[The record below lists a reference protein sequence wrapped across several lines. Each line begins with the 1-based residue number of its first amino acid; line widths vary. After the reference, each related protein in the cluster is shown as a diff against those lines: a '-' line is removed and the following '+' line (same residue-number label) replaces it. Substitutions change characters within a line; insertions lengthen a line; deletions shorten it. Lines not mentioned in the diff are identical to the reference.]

1 VCGWLLTQSLTAA
14 ELNVSL
20 NQLPIQLG
28 LYLDHYEDV
37 AANLTINE
45 VLQGNIPWQRS
56 GQNIPTLGISRS
68 AHWFYITLSSTSR
81 IDENLLLSLNS
92 AVLDRI
98 EVYMV
103 RNNTIEQQYLAGDT
117 IPLSQLEYPFRI
129 PAVPLR
135 LNTDTEPT
143 RVLIRATS
151 PAGVEVPLTLMTTA
165 QFAAQQQGE
174 IAFLGA
180 LLALFFLCFVSCAI
194 LYYFMRD
201 KPFLAFTLFFGGAV
215 VFFMAQTGLGRVWIW
230 GELSEANSRV
240 SLFAACILVA
250 SLCLIGQI
258 ISLESR
264 YRELIHIVLR
274 FTTYGM
280 LLLSAYF
287 LVIPFHQISADNII
301 PLMLL
306 ALLITF
312 TVMIMAGIT
321 ALQGSKTALYL
332 FCSWLLLILAYVSFL
347 AYKVNLVERAAMI
360 PAAAEVL

>member
-1 VCGWLLTQSLTAA
+1 
-14 ELNVSL
+14 
-20 NQLPIQLG
+20 
-28 LYLDHYEDV
+28 
-37 AANLTINE
+37 
-45 VLQGNIPWQRS
+45 
-56 GQNIPTLGISRS
+56 
-68 AHWFYITLSSTSR
+68 
-81 IDENLLLSLNS
+81 
-92 AVLDRI
+92 
-98 EVYMV
+98 M
-103 RNNTIEQQYLAGDT
+103 
-117 IPLSQLEYPFRI
+117 
-129 PAVPLR
+129 
-135 LNTDTEPT
+135 
-143 RVLIRATS
+143 RATS
-151 PAGVEVPLTLMTTA
+151 SAGVEIPLTLITTA

-230 GELSEANSRV
+230 GELSEANTRI

-280 LLLSAYF
+280 VLLSAYF
-287 LVIPFHQISADNII
+287 LVIPFNQISADNVI

-306 ALLITF
+306 ALLINF
-312 TVMIMAGIT
+312 TVMIMAGVT

-360 PAAAEVL
+360 PAAAEVLSVASALLLLLAIAEFIRAKNE